1 MPQARANGISL
12 EYETFGDERERPLLL
27 TMGLGAQMVLWDE
40 AFCEALAE
48 RGHYVIRYDNR
59 DVGLSTKFE
68 DAGMPDLMNLMMNP
82 AEAPVPAYTLDD
94 MADDAAALIEA
105 LGLDSAHVCGASMG
119 GMIVQT
125 LALRHRGRVRSMT
138 SIMSTTGNRDLPAAD
153 PAVTARLIM
162 PPPSEREDAIQRS
175 VETFKII
182 GSPGFPFD
190 EAGVRDKAARSY
202 DRCFLPSGQARQ
214 LAAILTQ
221 PNRVPALRTLDLPTL
236 VVHGEADP
244 LVPVEGG
251 RDTAAAIPGA
261 ELLLVPGMGHD
272 MPRDVQ
278 PQLVERI
285 SALIARAE
293 AGAR

>member
-1 MPQARANGISL
+1 MTQARANGISL

-27 TMGLGAQMVLWDE
+27 VMGLGAQMVLWDE

-48 RGHYVIRYDNR
+48 RGHYVVRYDNR

-68 DAGMPDLMNLMMNP
+68 DAGMPDLMTLIANP
-82 AEAPVPAYTLDD
+82 AEAPAPAYTLDD
-94 MADDAAALIEA
+94 MADDAAGLIEA

-125 LALRHRGRVRSMT
+125 LALRHRARVRSMT

-190 EAGVRDKAARSY
+190 ELGVRDKAARSY

-221 PNRVPALRTLDLPTL
+221 PNRVPALRSLDLPTL

-251 RDTAAAIPGA
+251 RDTAAAIAGA

-278 PQLVERI
+278 PELVERI

-293 AGAR
+293 GGVR

>member
-1 MPQARANGISL
+1 MPQASANGLLL
-12 EYETFGDERERPLLL
+12 EYETFGSERARPLLL

-40 AFCEALAE
+40 SFCEALAE

-68 DAGMPDLMNLMMNP
+68 AAGTPDLMTLMAKP
-82 AEAPVPAYTLDD
+82 DEAPPPAYTLDD
-94 MADDAAALIEA
+94 MADDAAGLIDA
-105 LGLDSAHVCGASMG
+105 LGLESAHVCGASMG

-125 LALRHRGRVRSMT
+125 LALRHRARVRSMT
-138 SIMSTTGNRDLPAAD
+138 SIMSTTGNRELPAAN
-153 PAVTARLIM
+153 PAVAARLIL
-162 PPPSEREDAIQRS
+162 PPPSGRDAVIERS
-175 VETFKII
+175 VETFRII

-190 EAGVRDKAARSY
+190 EAGVREKAARSY

-214 LAAILTQ
+214 LAAILAQ
-221 PNRVPALRTLDLPTL
+221 PNRVPSLQSLDLPTL

-261 ELLLVPGMGHD
+261 ELMLVPGMGHD
-272 MPRDVQ
+272 MPREIQ

-293 AGAR
+293 SGGA